1 MHDQAKS
8 ERFEYTAL
16 GVLILSVGLLYGM
29 VLSGTTGGSPERVRT
44 ADGTVAV
51 PRPVAA
57 VEQPRDIGPARPE
70 KADLL
75 AADHGSADHSHP
87 DLVRNI
93 QRTEFQFGG
102 VLAGKVEVPR
112 ILVDTVPA
120 DIAAA
125 KSPTHRKRV
134 FIELMLPLAL
144 RVNEQI
150 GAERARL
157 TEINKKLNGFFGVL
171 DSDERE
177 WLDDMR
183 GRYRVETTDIDDL
196 LRRVD
201 VVPPS
206 LALAQAAEESGWG
219 TSRFAREA
227 NALFGQRTFT
237 KGAGLVPSSRDDGE
251 IHEVVPFDR
260 LLDSVAA
267 YMANLNSH
275 AAYAEF
281 RLAREHQRKTR
292 GFLDGYDLADTLG
305 RYSERGEAYVGTIQ
319 SIIDKNDLRML
330 DRARLRADETA
341 LVVESDI

>member
-1 MHDQAKS
+1 MHGQAKS
-8 ERFEYTAL
+8 IRFEYAAL
-16 GVLILSVGLLYGM
+16 GVMILCVGLLYGM
-29 VLSGTTGGSPERVRT
+29 VLSGDSGEPSERMRA
-44 ADGTVAV
+44 ADGTLAG
-51 PRPVAA
+51 PRPVAV
-57 VEQPRDIGPARPE
+57 VEQPREIGSARPE

-75 AADHGSADHSHP
+75 AEGSGSADRSDSDP
-87 DLVRNI
+87 AGNVQL
-93 QRTEFQFGG
+93 TEFQLGG
-102 VLAGKVEVPR
+102 ARAWKVEVPR
-112 ILVDTVPA
+112 ILVDTMPTN
-120 DIAAA
+120 IAGA
-125 KSPTHRKRV
+125 KSPTQRKRV
-134 FIELMLPLAL
+134 FIELLLPLAL

-150 GAERARL
+150 GVERARL
-157 TEINKKLNGFFGVL
+157 TEINKKLNGFFGTL
-171 DSDERE
+171 DPDERE

-237 KGAGLVPSSRDDGE
+237 KGAGLVPSNRDDGE

-275 AAYAEF
+275 AAYKEF
-281 RLAREHQRKTR
+281 RLAREHQRRTH
-292 GFLDGYDLADTLG
+292 GFLDGYDLAGTLV
-305 RYSERGEAYVGTIQ
+305 RYSERGADYVGTIQ
-319 SIIDKNDLRML
+319 SIIDKNNLRML
-330 DRARLRADETA
+330 DGARLRTEETT
-341 LVVESDI
+341 LVVDSDI